1 MMNTILKIIKF
12 TDVGQ
17 FVRFSLVGVSNTLI
31 FYAVYLGVL
40 WLGFSFVAAAAAGT
54 TIGIVNSYVLNKI
67 FTFRSGKKSS
77 GKQLGEK
84 IRFVTVYVAQYF
96 VNIAVIS
103 VCVNIFGIR
112 PELAGLP
119 AIGIAVIVSFLG
131 HKYWTFRK
139 SSE

>member
-1 MMNTILKIIKF
+1 MLDIIRRVLRL
-12 TDVGQ
+12 TDAGQ
-17 FVRFSLVGVSNTLI
+17 FIRFSLVGVSNTLV
-31 FYAVYLGVL
+31 FYAVYLGAL

-54 TIGIVNSYVLNKI
+54 AVGIANSYVLNKI
-67 FTFRSGKKSS
+67 FTFRTAAQAS

-84 IRFVTVYVAQYF
+84 VRFVTVYVAQYF

-103 VCVNIFGIR
+103 VFVNIFGVP

-119 AIGIAVIVSFLG
+119 AIGAAVFVSFFG

-139 SSE
+139 

>member
-1 MMNTILKIIKF
+1 MINTVLKILKL

-17 FVRFSLVGVSNTLI
+17 FVRFSLVGVSNTLV
-31 FYAVYLGVL
+31 FYAAYLGVL
-40 WLGFSFVAAAAAGT
+40 WLGFSFVAAATVGT
-54 TIGIVNSYVLNKI
+54 VIGIVNSYVLNKI

-77 GKQLGEK
+77 GKLLGEK

-119 AIGIAVIVSFLG
+119 SIGIAVIVSFFG

-139 SSE
+139 Y